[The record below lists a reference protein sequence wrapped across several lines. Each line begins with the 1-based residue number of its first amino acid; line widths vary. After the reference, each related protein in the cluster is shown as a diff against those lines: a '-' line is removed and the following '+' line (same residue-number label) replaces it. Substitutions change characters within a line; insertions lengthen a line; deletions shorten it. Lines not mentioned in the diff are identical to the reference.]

1 MGADLQEEL
10 LEIKALD
17 ESEKIADKV
26 CKKLMSMQKV
36 PEFPTGSVP
45 IADAAKIYG
54 RDQGSGESRNCS
66 RVVAD
71 WNRHKSR
78 GEDYKI
84 ITNEQCIWKN
94 QLLHIS

>member
-10 LEIKALD
+10 SEIKALE

-26 CKKLMSMQKV
+26 CKKLMSMQKI
-36 PEFPTGSVP
+36 PDFPTGSVP

-54 RDQGSGESRNCS
+54 RDQDWVRAGIVQGM
-66 RVVAD
+66 VAD

-84 ITNEQCIWKN
+84 ITNEQCVWKN

>member
-10 LEIKALD
+10 SEIKALE

-26 CKKLMSMQKV
+26 CKKLMSMQKI

-54 RDQGSGESRNCS
+54 REQELFKGGCRLESPQEQGRRLQNY
-66 RVVAD
+66 
-71 WNRHKSR
+71 HK
-78 GEDYKI
+78 
-84 ITNEQCIWKN
+84 
-94 QLLHIS
+94 

>member
-45 IADAAKIYG
+45 
-54 RDQGSGESRNCS
+54 
-66 RVVAD
+66 VAD